1 MCYSRCGTIKE
12 ERLVPD
18 RDGLGEKPE
27 RENTRWKDP
36 WLTEEDQGGAGAQ
49 LKQTSEESLV
59 EWKGEQASFV
69 GQECQGCAEENSA
82 VGEER
87 SVGTERSAVNEKPV

>member
-1 MCYSRCGTIKE
+1 MEGPLANRRGPGWCR
-12 ERLVPD
+12 
-18 RDGLGEKPE
+18 
-27 RENTRWKDP
+27 
-36 WLTEEDQGGAGAQ
+36 AQ

-59 EWKGEQASFV
+59 EWKGEQASSV

>member
-36 WLTEEDQGGAGAQ
+36 WLTEEDQGGAGH
-49 LKQTSEESLV
+49 S
-59 EWKGEQASFV
+59 
-69 GQECQGCAEENSA
+69 
-82 VGEER
+82 
-87 SVGTERSAVNEKPV
+87 